1 ILNEQ
6 SSQFSPTFS
15 LAFKIFLVW
24 LTIILNMFGIRAVG
38 KFQLITNLIK
48 ISPLLVIAG
57 IAITKFNIHNITDFY
72 NISGKSHWEALSGAA
87 AVTLFAFVGMEAA
100 VVPSEDMA
108 SHRVIA
114 RATIFGTVLV
124 SLFYIFVTVAL
135 LGFEPASQIKNLAS
149 PFQSIGQ

>member
-1 ILNEQ
+1 
-6 SSQFSPTFS
+6 
-15 LAFKIFLVW
+15 
-24 LTIILNMFGIRAVG
+24 
-38 KFQLITNLIK
+38 
-48 ISPLLVIAG
+48 
-57 IAITKFNIHNITDFY
+57 
-72 NISGKSHWEALSGAA
+72 EALSGAA

-149 PFQSIGQ
+149 PFQSIGQTLLGPYVSYWITFCAILTILGTVNGGIVIFAQDAMAAAHFNILPKIFGDTNNRFNTPIKGIFVSGIVMTVVLL